1 MSVENVDHIL
11 AFATEPDSPQREVR
25 VNFGVFAGR
34 TVTPAEIDE
43 LAKLLIPEFG
53 QVSIVAE
60 ERHELSEE
68 SEVTVQ
74 QVRIELP
81 DNVDANRVVDTAE
94 RWAQACIDDRHAD
107 VSEL

>member
-1 MSVENVDHIL
+1 MSVENLDHIL
-11 AFATEPDSPQREVR
+11 AFATEPNSPQREVR